1 MRRGLGSGQSSSY
14 KPQSWRTTCR
24 SVAGRP
30 AMSRCSMRCRRS
42 WCRGHARYA
51 NLRWRGCGTA
61 GSAACPAGASVSDL
75 AAWIGSADC
84 RYARCGH
91 VLGGGL
97 TVGTAVAGDADL
109 DGYCRIVRVS
119 GEPAPIFIRGILQAN
134 LILFEEVSQGGTSL
148 AGDKLDQIDRA
159 FAAVL
164 SFLSAS
170 ASAPA
175 RRIGAW
181 NAAPVEGYDP
191 LRRWVRGHHIF
202 VMLTQGLIL
211 SLQDM
216 EGALDE
222 GRTDDVAAALEL
234 ATVLME
240 GSAIA
245 FQFAADFAPAQYR
258 DTVRPTMMPPL
269 APEGLS
275 GVLSA
280 DHRYLQQVLNRLKPR
295 LKQVQLVEADRYRRF
310 VTAFQQ
316 AYDDHIHVCSRFVGR
331 KEPSLL
337 MKPGDDKSAVQQLEH
352 FKRLRMK
359 VFEKSSD

>member
-1 MRRGLGSGQSSSY
+1 VENDVSQCVGATSDVPVFHAL
-14 KPQSWRTTCR
+14 PPELVPRTRALCE
-24 SVAGRP
+24 SAVAG
-30 AMSRCSMRCRRS
+30 
-42 WCRGHARYA
+42 
-51 NLRWRGCGTA
+51 LRDA
-61 GSAACPAGASVSDL
+61 GSTARSAGASVSDI
-75 AAWIGSADC
+75 AAWIGSLIADMRVAATC
-84 RYARCGH
+84 LEAAD
-91 VLGGGL
+91 
-97 TVGTAVAGDADL
+97 VGTAVAGDADL

-148 AGDKLDQIDRA
+148 AGDKLDGLDRA

-216 EGALDE
+216 EGALIE
-222 GRTDDVAAALEL
+222 GRADDVVGALEL

-245 FQFAADFAPAQYR
+245 FQFAADFAPEQYR

-280 DHRYLQQVLNRLKPR
+280 DHRYLQQVLSRLKPR
-295 LKQVQLVEADRYRRF
+295 LKQVQLAEADRYRRF

-316 AYDDHIHVCSRFVGR
+316 AYDDHIHVCSRFVGS

-337 MKPGDDKSAVQQLEH
+337 MKSGDDKSAVQQLEH

-359 VFEKSSD
+359 VFKKSSG

>member
-1 MRRGLGSGQSSSY
+1 VENDVSQCGGATRDVPVVHALPPELV
-14 KPQSWRTTCR
+14 PQTRALCAS
-24 SVAGRP
+24 
-30 AMSRCSMRCRRS
+30 AM
-42 WCRGHARYA
+42 AR
-51 NLRWRGCGTA
+51 LRDGGC
-61 GSAACPAGASVSDL
+61 AAWPSGASVSDL
-75 AAWIGSADC
+75 AAWIGSLIADI
-84 RYARCGH
+84 H
-91 VLGGGL
+91 VAATRVEGAD
-97 TVGTAVAGDADL
+97 VGTALAGDADL

-119 GEPAPIFIRGILQAN
+119 GEPASIFIRGILQAN
-134 LILFEEVSQGGTSL
+134 LILFEELSQGGTSL

-170 ASAPA
+170 GSAPA

-181 NAAPVEGYDP
+181 NSAPVKGYDP

-211 SLQDM
+211 SLQDI
-216 EGALDE
+216 EGALNE

-310 VTAFQQ
+310 VAAFQQ
-316 AYDDHIHVCSRFVGR
+316 AYDDHIHVCSRFVGSR
-331 KEPSLL
+331 EPSLL

-359 VFEKSSD
+359 VFKKSSG

>member
-1 MRRGLGSGQSSSY
+1 MENDVSQCGGTTERCPWFDAL
-14 KPQSWRTTCR
+14 PPELVPRTRALCELA
-24 SVAGRP
+24 VAR
-30 AMSRCSMRCRRS
+30 
-42 WCRGHARYA
+42 
-51 NLRWRGCGTA
+51 LRDGA
-61 GSAACPAGASVSDL
+61 SAACPAGASVSDL
-75 AAWIGSADC
+75 AAWIGSLIADIHVAATRVEGAQNGERSQAMPISTAIAAWCGSAASRRRSSFAESRRPPHSIRGGEPRRHVAC
-84 RYARCGH
+84 RGQARPWPRLRCGP
-91 VLGGGL
+91 VLPVCVSECAGATDRRSECRAGRGL
-97 TVGTAVAGDADL
+97 
-109 DGYCRIVRVS
+109 R
-119 GEPAPIFIRGILQAN
+119 
-134 LILFEEVSQGGTSL
+134 
-148 AGDKLDQIDRA
+148 
-159 FAAVL
+159 
-164 SFLSAS
+164 SAS
-170 ASAPA
+170 ALGSRAPYLRDADA
-175 RRIGAW
+175 R
-181 NAAPVEGYDP
+181 VD
-191 LRRWVRGHHIF
+191 F
-202 VMLTQGLIL
+202 L

-234 ATVLME
+234 VTVLME

-280 DHRYLQQVLNRLKPR
+280 DDRCLQQVLNRLKPR

-337 MKPGDDKSAVQQLEH
+337 MKAGDDKSAVQQLEH